1 MRNSLFVLLFSFVL
15 VQCTPFKRY
24 EEAAKSWEKDIQQL
38 EKKDQI
44 EKYSS
49 EAILCLGSSSFRLW
63 GNIKEDMAPY
73 EMINRGYGGAKF
85 TDLLF
90 YTERLVAKHDA
101 KAVLIFVAND
111 ITGTPDDRTPKEVLQ
126 LFKAVE
132 KKIRQKHKNKPIV
145 FIEITPTESR
155 WKVWSQI
162 KEVNTLIRTYCE
174 SKSNLHFIQT
184 SPAFLNEEGEPKAEL
199 FIQDKLHLNAM
210 GYHVWAEELKK
221 GLKQAGI

>member
-1 MRNSLFVLLFSFVL
+1 MLLAFVF
-15 VQCTPFKRY
+15 VQCAPFKQY

-38 EKKDQI
+38 EKKDQM
-44 EKYSS
+44 ESYSS
-49 EAILCLGSSSFRLW
+49 NAILCIGSSSFRLW
-63 GNIKEDMAPY
+63 GNIKQDMAPY

-90 YTERLVAKHDA
+90 YTDRLVVKHEA

-111 ITGTPDDRTPKEVLQ
+111 ITGAADDRTPKEVLA

-132 KKIRQKHKNKPIV
+132 KKIRKKHANKPIA

-155 WKVWSQI
+155 WKVWPQI
-162 KEVNTLIRTYCE
+162 QEVNTLIKTYCE
-174 SKSNLHFIQT
+174 SKKELHFIQT
-184 SPAFLNEEGEPKAEL
+184 SPAFLNEQGEPKSEL

-221 GLKQAGI
+221 GLQKAGI